1 VVLNGKSKKSKESKG
16 FCKEKVLQACS
27 KRKRRATF
35 TGRQPRQAALKA
47 ATRGFS
53 DIRLRERGR
62 KNRDRTITIH
72 VFKGSRKK
80 VTVPEAN
87 RVSWLPSS
95 VWKPSVRKIG
105 IERVKKLK

>member
-1 VVLNGKSKKSKESKG
+1 MAKARKAKKARVSARRKYYKLVQNGRE
-16 FCKEKVLQACS
+16 V
-27 KRKRRATF
+27 ATF

-62 KNRDRTITIH
+62 RNRDKTITIH

-95 VWKPSVRKIG
+95 VWKPSVRKVG